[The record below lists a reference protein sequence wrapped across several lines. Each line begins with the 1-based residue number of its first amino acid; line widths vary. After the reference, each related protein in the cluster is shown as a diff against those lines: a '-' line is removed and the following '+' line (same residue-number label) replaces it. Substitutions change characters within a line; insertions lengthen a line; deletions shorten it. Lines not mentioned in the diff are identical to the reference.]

1 MRPDTTQA
9 GFQSHS
15 PEQYYCYKSK
25 GFWIPIALPPPARL
39 VFLVSSVF
47 PATNAHFARQF
58 VFLRENRTTR
68 LGKKSPHGAKV
79 APSTRTRESMARY
92 RPHRG
97 CIFHSQSDG
106 SSSSERC
113 DRTH

>member
-79 APSTRTRESMARY
+79 APRRARASRWLAIGRIAVAFSTAK
-92 RPHRG
+92 
-97 CIFHSQSDG
+97 
-106 SSSSERC
+106 
-113 DRTH
+113 